1 MIKRHVE
8 QKLLKFI
15 KQYPVLMLTGPRQ
28 SGKTT
33 LCKMALPDKP
43 YVSLESPDNREYA
56 LSDPKGFLSE
66 YPKGVIIDEAQHAP
80 ELFSYIQGI
89 VDEKKKNGMFVLT
102 GSQNFQLLNKVK
114 QSLAGRTAILKLL
127 PFSIREIKPIIKK
140 MSLNEVLLSGFYP
153 RIYDEKLEPQHALS
167 FYFETYVERDV
178 RSLLNIKDLSSFQK
192 FVRLCAGRVGQLLN
206 LSSLGNEAGV
216 SHTTAREWLS
226 LLEASYIVFLLP
238 PHYKNYNKRI
248 TKAPK
253 LYFYDVG
260 LASHLLGIETV
271 KQMQRD
277 PLRGSLFENLVVI
290 EFLKKQYEEA
300 SRANLSF
307 FRDSNQ
313 NEVDLI
319 LPSGNALWAVE
330 IKSGQTIASDFFKGL
345 NYFKGVNKEDHLKN
359 FVVYGGDQTQKRTSA
374 QVVPWNELDTLF
386 SAKK

>member
-8 QKLLKFI
+8 QKLLKFL

-102 GSQNFQLLNKVK
+102 GSQNFQLLNKVN

-140 MSLNEVLLSGFYP
+140 MSLNEVLLRGFYP

-178 RSLLNIKDLSSFQK
+178 RSLLNVKDLSSFQK

-374 QVVPWNELDTLF
+374 QVVPWNKLDTLF

>member
-102 GSQNFQLLNKVK
+102 GSQNFQLLNKVN

-178 RSLLNIKDLSSFQK
+178 RSLLNVKDLSSFQK

-248 TKAPK
+248 TKAAK

>member
-8 QKLLKFI
+8 QKLLKFL

-102 GSQNFQLLNKVK
+102 GSQNFQLLNKVN

-178 RSLLNIKDLSSFQK
+178 RSLLNVKDLSSFQK

-253 LYFYDVG
+253 LYF
-260 LASHLLGIETV
+260 
-271 KQMQRD
+271 MM
-277 PLRGSLFENLVVI
+277 
-290 EFLKKQYEEA
+290 
-300 SRANLSF
+300 
-307 FRDSNQ
+307 
-313 NEVDLI
+313 
-319 LPSGNALWAVE
+319 
-330 IKSGQTIASDFFKGL
+330 
-345 NYFKGVNKEDHLKN
+345 
-359 FVVYGGDQTQKRTSA
+359 
-374 QVVPWNELDTLF
+374 LD
-386 SAKK
+386 

>member
-8 QKLLKFI
+8 QKLLKFL

-56 LSDPKGFLSE
+56 LSDPKGFLS
-66 YPKGVIIDEAQHAP
+66 DEAQHAP

-102 GSQNFQLLNKVK
+102 GSQNFQLLNKVN

-127 PFSIREIKPIIKK
+127 PFSIREINPIIKK

-178 RSLLNIKDLSSFQK
+178 RSLLNVKDLSSFQK

-253 LYFYDVG
+253 LYFCDVG

-300 SRANLSF
+300 SRANLSY

-313 NEVDLI
+313 N
-319 LPSGNALWAVE
+319 
-330 IKSGQTIASDFFKGL
+330 
-345 NYFKGVNKEDHLKN
+345 
-359 FVVYGGDQTQKRTSA
+359 
-374 QVVPWNELDTLF
+374 
-386 SAKK
+386 